1 MVDIVAVIAEVLSVV
16 RLIAITSAMLA
27 ATALALVVGVSV
39 ATWALLAIRAG
50 IASIIVELCPAVSG
64 VMTVSLAAFAL
75 GVAAVVRTVVASST
89 TSSAASAASTGLP
102 GAILEGSTGIALVAA
117 CFCCG
122 LTVGAGRCC
131 GQCRARYHGGRWRCW
146 PVQCVASTR

>member
-1 MVDIVAVIAEVLSVV
+1 MVDIVAVIAEILSVV
-16 RLIAITSAMLA
+16 RLIVITMLA
-27 ATALALVVGVSV
+27 TAALALVVGVSV

-50 IASIIVELCPAVSG
+50 IIVELGPAVSG

-75 GVAAVVRTVVASST
+75 GVAAVIRTVSASS
-89 TSSAASAASTGLP
+89 TSSAAPTASTGLP
-102 GAILEGSTGIALVAA
+102 GAILEGLTDIALVAA